1 MGISAKAVT
10 AAAIIAAVPCGWALG
25 VIAAQLIAGPDIGV
39 LPAATIPLGILA
51 AMWLALSR
59 GLDVWTRLAILVVTT
74 GLFLLFD

>member
-1 MGISAKAVT
+1 MGIPVKAVT

-25 VIAAQLIAGPDIGV
+25 VLAARLIAGPDFGV

-51 AMWLALSR
+51 AMWLALSPR
-59 GLDVWTRLAILVVTT
+59 LGAWTRLAVLVITT

>member
-1 MGISAKAVT
+1 VGIPAKAVT
-10 AAAIIAAVPCGWALG
+10 AVAIIAAVPCGWALG

-51 AMWLALSR
+51 AMWLALSPR
-59 GLDVWTRLAILVVTT
+59 LGVWTRFTILVITT

>member
-1 MGISAKAVT
+1 MGIPAKAAT
-10 AAAIIAAVPCGWALG
+10 AAAIAAVPCGWALG

-51 AMWLALSR
+51 AMWLALSSR
-59 GLDVWTRLAILVVTT
+59 LGVWTRFAILVVTT